1 MIKTRLIVFLFLL
14 ILFKI
19 NASDSDDL
27 EKVKS
32 IEAVVNKGSRYKLY
46 PAELFD
52 GEMPWRIARGS
63 SFLDTTSFISK
74 TPTTEAY
81 KLESKLYY
89 KEESKTKSMQV
100 YSNIEIPGRDK
111 FFIKPEVS
119 RSLPAGTPSRIFLWV
134 YSNNYAINLKVILSQ
149 KKSPDVIIDFGQLKF
164 NGWRRLDAKVNIYK
178 PQERL
183 NLDRFSQFEVKG
195 ILLESSSFQSKG
207 SFYLFIDQMGIL
219 IEKPE
224 TYPGSEVPDGWELY

>member
-19 NASDSDDL
+19 DGFDSDDL
-27 EKVKS
+27 EKVKA
-32 IEAVVNKGSRYKLY
+32 IEAVATRGSRYKLY

-52 GEMPWRIARGS
+52 GVMPWKISRGS
-63 SFLDTTSFISK
+63 SFLDATSFISK
-74 TPTTEAY
+74 TPTTGAY

-119 RSLPAGTPSRIFLWV
+119 RSLPAGTPSRIFFWV
-134 YSNNYAINLKVILSQ
+134 YSNNYAINLRVILSQ
-149 KKSPDVIIDFGQLKF
+149 KKSPDVIVDFGQLKF

-183 NLDRFSQFEVKG
+183 NLDRFSQFELKG

>member
-19 NASDSDDL
+19 DGFDSDDL
-27 EKVKS
+27 EKVKA
-32 IEAVVNKGSRYKLY
+32 IEAVATRGSRYKLY

-52 GEMPWRIARGS
+52 GEMPWKISRGS

-119 RSLPAGTPSRIFLWV
+119 RSLPAGTPSRIFFWV
-134 YSNNYAINLKVILSQ
+134 YSNNYAINLRVILSQ
-149 KKSPDVIIDFGQLKF
+149 KKSPDVIVDFGQLKF

-183 NLDRFSQFEVKG
+183 NLDRFSQFELKG